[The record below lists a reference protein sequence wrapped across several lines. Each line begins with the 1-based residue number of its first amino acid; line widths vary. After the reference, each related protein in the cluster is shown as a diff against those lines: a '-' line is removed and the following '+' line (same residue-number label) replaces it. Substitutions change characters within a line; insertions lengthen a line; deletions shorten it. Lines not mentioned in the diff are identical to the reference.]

1 MLKTLTVVAAV
12 AAASVLV
19 LPTISRADAMN
30 SVRVSYADLDLAS
43 GVGQHTLQRRIA
55 GAAREVCVIEDRK
68 DLEIAMATH
77 ECRSGAIAG
86 AEPAYEAAVAAARH
100 GTVTVIGAATLLV
113 APR

>member
-1 MLKTLTVVAAV
+1 MLKTLSALAAV

-19 LPTISRADAMN
+19 LPTVSQADEMN
-30 SVRVSYADLDLAS
+30 SVRVSYSDLDLAT

-68 DLEIAMATH
+68 DLEIAMATL
-77 ECRSGAIAG
+77 ECRNGAIAG
-86 AEPAYEAAVAAARH
+86 AEPAYAAAVAAARH
-100 GTVTVIGAATLLV
+100 PSVTVVGMGALIV